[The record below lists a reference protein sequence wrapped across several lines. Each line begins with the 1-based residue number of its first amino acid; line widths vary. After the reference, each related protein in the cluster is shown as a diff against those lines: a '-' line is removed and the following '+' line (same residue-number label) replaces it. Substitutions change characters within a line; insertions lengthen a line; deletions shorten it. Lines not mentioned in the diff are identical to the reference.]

1 MLPHERAILLLGMIK
16 TQRSHGYLV
25 NDFIERN
32 LSRVADMKKATA
44 YATLDKLAKDG
55 WVVVTTEQVGNR
67 PPRKVYDLTPAGE
80 AHLHALIQR
89 SLRAAEPLRFGSDA
103 AVMFLDEI
111 PIGEAIEAL
120 KGRLAERRTQLAA
133 YEAAPKHGMG
143 LGVDLALDHV
153 KLHLAAEVTWLVR
166 TIASL
171 EAESRARAEGQRD
184 EPPKAEVS
192 SPHEGRRKGGKV
204 RS

>member
-55 WVVVTTEQVGNR
+55 WVRVTTEQVGNR

-80 AHLHALIQR
+80 AHLDALIR
-89 SLRAAEPLRFGSDA
+89 KSLRAAEPLRFGSDA
-103 AVMFLDEI
+103 AVMFLDEV
-111 PIGEAIEAL
+111 PLADAL
-120 KGRLAERRTQLAA
+120 GALRGRLVDREAQLAA
-133 YEAAPKHGMG
+133 YQAAPRHGMG
-143 LGVDLALDHV
+143 LGVDVALDHV
-153 KLHLAAEVTWLVR
+153 KAHLAAEVDWLRR

-171 EAESRARAEGQRD
+171 DEEMAARAGAQ
-184 EPPKAEVS
+184 
-192 SPHEGRRKGGKV
+192 GR
-204 RS
+204 

>member
-25 NDFIERN
+25 NDFIEKN

-44 YATLDKLAKDG
+44 YATLDKLSREG
-55 WVVVTTEQVGNR
+55 WVIVTTEQVGNR

-80 AHLHALIQR
+80 AHLDSLIR
-89 SLRAAEPLRFGSDA
+89 KSLRAAEPLRFGSDA

-111 PIGEAIEAL
+111 PIEDAAEAL
-120 KGRLAERRTQLAA
+120 RGRLSERRDQLAA

-153 KLHLAAEVTWLVR
+153 KLHLAAEVEWLVR

-171 EAESRARAEGQRD
+171 EKEIRARR
-184 EPPKAEVS
+184 KS
-192 SPHEGRRKGGKV
+192 SGKV
-204 RS
+204 RP